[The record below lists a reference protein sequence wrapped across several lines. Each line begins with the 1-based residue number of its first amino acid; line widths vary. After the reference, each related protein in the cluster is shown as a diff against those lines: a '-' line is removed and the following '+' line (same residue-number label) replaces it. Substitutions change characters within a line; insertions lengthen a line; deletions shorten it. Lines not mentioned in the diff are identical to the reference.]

1 MLKSLSALLL
11 SAGLVLG
18 MSSAARAQSSGTVN
32 PGGTLTVSTASN
44 SFENMLNL
52 VPGTTTGFNFSGMTG
67 SYSPLASGNGYYYA
81 EYLFSF
87 SPTSDVEAATITLN
101 NPSSGVMGLTER
113 LYRFTGAF
121 LGDVPA
127 GGNLVQAWI
136 PGLSFGAFTV
146 ASLDVANLTGGLY
159 VLEIRGTNQGSF
171 GGTISFATPVP
182 EPEAL
187 AMLLAGLGL
196 MSGVGLRRRF
206 VSAA

>member
-1 MLKSLSALLL
+1 MLKRLFAFLL

-18 MSSAARAQSSGTVN
+18 MSSAAQAQSFGTVN
-32 PGGTLTVSTASN
+32 PGGTLTFSTVSN

-52 VPGTTTGFNFSGMTG
+52 VPGTTAGFSFSGTTG
-67 SYSPLASGNGYYYA
+67 SYSPAASGNGYYYA
-81 EYLFSF
+81 DYLFSF

-101 NPSSGVMGLTER
+101 NRSSGVVGLTER
-113 LYRFTGAF
+113 LYRYTGAF
-121 LGDVPA
+121 LGDAPA
-127 GGNLVQAWI
+127 GANLVQGWI

-146 ASLDVANLTGGLY
+146 ASLDVTHLTGGLY

-187 AMLLAGLGL
+187 VMLLAGLGL
-196 MSGVGLRRRF
+196 MVGVGLRRRS
-206 VSAA
+206 VMAA